1 MKKTH
6 WLICCTGNT
15 CRSPMAQAVVQQLAE
30 KRGLPLTVESAG
42 FAAFP
47 GDEATPQAQE
57 AAKEAGMDLSAHR
70 ARRLTLEMVERAD
83 RIFVMSEAQK
93 QMLTD
98 VCPRRAQD
106 IAVLRVDDPFGR
118 PVAVYRACLAQFVRL
133 FTPLVQA
140 LEDGNDDA

>member
-98 VCPRRAQD
+98 VCPRRARD
-106 IAVLRVDDPFGR
+106 ITVLRVDDPFGR

-140 LEDGNDDA
+140 LEDGNGDA